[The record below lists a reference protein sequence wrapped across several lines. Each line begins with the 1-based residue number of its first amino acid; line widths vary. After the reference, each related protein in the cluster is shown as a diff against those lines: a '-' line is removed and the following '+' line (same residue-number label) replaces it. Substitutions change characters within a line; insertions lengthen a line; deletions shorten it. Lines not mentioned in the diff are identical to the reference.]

1 MSEYVECETELM
13 DLESIRDSLVD
24 MGIPSTY
31 IQDSEN
37 ASVLKGWFNSQKA
50 NIIIPASI
58 AETSRD
64 IGLEK
69 VADGKYK
76 IWIYDMDKSRGLGK
90 RILDGELKMRY
101 ARCIVMKEV
110 KKSFRRSRIQ
120 EDQLEDGRI
129 RIRLTL

>member
-37 ASVLKGWFNSQKA
+37 ASVLKGWLNSQKA

-58 AETSRD
+58 AGTSRD

-69 VADGKYK
+69 VVDGKYK

-110 KKSFRRSRIQ
+110 KKSFRRSQIQ

>member
-1 MSEYVECETELM
+1 M
-13 DLESIRDSLVD
+13 DLEAIRDSLVE
-24 MGIPSTY
+24 MGIPSQS
-31 IQDSEN
+31 IQESEN
-37 ASVLKGWFNSQKA
+37 ASVLKGWFSSQKA
-50 NIIIPASI
+50 NIIIPASV

-64 IGLEK
+64 VGLEK
-69 VADGKYK
+69 TADGKYR
-76 IWIYDMDKSRGLGK
+76 IWIYDMDKKRGLGK

-110 KKSFRRSRIQ
+110 KKSFRRSRIR